1 MPRRT
6 SDAPS
11 RFAPLPT
18 APLSP
23 APLLK
28 WAGGK
33 RQLVEVITASLPE
46 AIDTYYE
53 PFVGGGAIFF
63 ALAAERRFRRAVL
76 SDQNSELIETYVAV
90 RDDVDAVLGELS
102 LLPHSEED
110 YYRIRASAPRK
121 AARRAARMIYLNRT
135 GYNGLYR
142 VNRSGQFNVPFGR
155 YVAPNICDEGRL
167 RAVARALTGVELLV
181 TDFDHVEDTARR
193 GDAVYFDPPYA
204 PVSPT
209 ARFAEY
215 HHVPFDA
222 AAHARLAQVFGSL
235 CRRGVATLLSNSDVA
250 LTRDLFGAF
259 SIRSVPARRSINS
272 KADARGPVSEILV
285 SPPVGPGLAR
295 RSASPAVPKRAVR
308 VAVGGR

>member
-6 SDAPS
+6 SDAEPD
-11 RFAPLPT
+11 RAV
-18 APLSP
+18 
-23 APLLK
+23 PLLK

-33 RQLVEVITASLPE
+33 RQLVEVILASLPKK
-46 AIDTYYE
+46 IDTYYE

-63 ALAAERRFRRAVL
+63 ALSAEGRFRRAVL
-76 SDQNSELIETYVAV
+76 SDQNRELIETYVAV

-121 AARRAARMIYLNRT
+121 SARRAARMIYLNRT

-167 RAVARALTGVELLV
+167 RAVSRALSGVELLV
-181 TDFDHVEDTARR
+181 TDFGHVRSATR

-222 AAHARLAQVFGSL
+222 AEHARLAELFGQL
-235 CRRGVATLLSNSDVA
+235 GRRGVAVLLSNSDV
-250 LTRDLFGAF
+250 D
-259 SIRSVPARRSINS
+259 
-272 KADARGPVSEILV
+272 
-285 SPPVGPGLAR
+285 
-295 RSASPAVPKRAVR
+295 
-308 VAVGGR
+308 